1 MLRPLHFLTLVTLL
15 SGSPFAARDTVAV
28 AGTGGLPE
36 NGPARLPR
44 VAPESV
50 GMSVSRL
57 AMIDDVVLRG
67 VRAGGF
73 PGAAVIVARKGGIVW
88 ERGYGTLDW
97 RSGVA
102 VDAEQ

>member
-1 MLRPLHFLTLVTLL
+1 MLRSLHFLSLAILL
-15 SGSPFAARDTVAV
+15 SGSAIPVRDAIAV
-28 AGTGGLPE
+28 AGTGSLPE
-36 NGPARLPR
+36 DAPARLPR

-57 AMIDDVVLRG
+57 AMIDDVVFRG
-67 VRAGGF
+67 IRAGGF
-73 PGAAVIVARKGGIVW
+73 PGAAVIVARHGSVVL

-102 VDAEQ
+102 VEAER